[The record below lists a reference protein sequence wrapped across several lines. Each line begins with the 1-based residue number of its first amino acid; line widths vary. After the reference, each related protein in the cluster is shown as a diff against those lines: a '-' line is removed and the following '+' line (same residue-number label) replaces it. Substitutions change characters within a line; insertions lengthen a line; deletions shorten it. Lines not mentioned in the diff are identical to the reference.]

1 MYNIILMIQ
10 KPTCGVSIVF
20 LLAQG
25 HSGTTNT
32 DLCYESSDEGQEET
46 KLPTIKIIKTT
57 QLVRKISR

>member
-1 MYNIILMIQ
+1 MIK
-10 KPTCGVSIVF
+10 KPSSESSIVF
-20 LLAQG
+20 LLAQE

-32 DLCYESSDEGQEET
+32 DLCYESSDKGQEET